1 MRRVLAL
8 NHLRDWCM
16 DRLSMLSL
24 DGRMEDARA
33 VTAEHL
39 ELLEAV
45 DARRSLWVT
54 IERCAA
60 NWPGTT
66 RSSCFFPQGWVGK
79 EESPRILRWVEAAPQ
94 DGREHAFGIC
104 RDQKAT

>member
-1 MRRVLAL
+1 
-8 NHLRDWCM
+8 
-16 DRLSMLSL
+16 MLSL

-45 DARRSLWVT
+45 DARRSRWVT

-66 RSSCFFPQGWVGK
+66 RSSCFFPHLISN
-79 EESPRILRWVEAAPQ
+79 EAPQ
-94 DGREHAFGIC
+94 CQFAVVQGC
-104 RDQKAT
+104 

>member
-1 MRRVLAL
+1 MTKPSRCPGGDDQLQRVLAL
-8 NHLRDWCM
+8 THLRDWCM

-45 DARRSLWVT
+45 DARRSLWVR
-54 IERCAA
+54 IERC
-60 NWPGTT
+60 
-66 RSSCFFPQGWVGK
+66 
-79 EESPRILRWVEAAPQ
+79 
-94 DGREHAFGIC
+94 D
-104 RDQKAT
+104 D

>member
-1 MRRVLAL
+1 
-8 NHLRDWCM
+8 M

-45 DARRSLWVT
+45 DARRSLWVR
-54 IERCAA
+54 IERC
-60 NWPGTT
+60 
-66 RSSCFFPQGWVGK
+66 
-79 EESPRILRWVEAAPQ
+79 
-94 DGREHAFGIC
+94 D
-104 RDQKAT
+104 D